1 MINGNINKIIDKL
14 WSSEELIFVYKWKN
28 ISHRDM

>member
-1 MINGNINKIIDKL
+1 MINGNINEIIDKL
-14 WSSEELIFVYKWKN
+14 WSSKKLIFVYKWKN